1 MRQQASLWIVAL
13 LILLPACAPPAPEP
27 SPVGEA
33 PLFAELRRTVEAFR
47 ASAGIPGLSAAAGY
61 EGRLQWAEGFG
72 LADVENRV
80 PARAETVYRLAS
92 ISKPITAVATL
103 QLAERG
109 RLDLD
114 APIRTYV
121 PSFPKKRWPV
131 TARQILCHQSG
142 IRHYNGSWFEFNLTV
157 PFRSPS
163 EAIQVF
169 QDDPLV
175 AEPGTKVV
183 YSTFAYVLLGAAIE
197 SAAAEPYLDYVE
209 RNIFIPAGMEHTQ
222 ADSVHA
228 IIPNRSRGYRFN
240 AAGKLENCDLVD
252 TSYKLPGGGLS
263 GTAPDLVRFALAV
276 RQGTLL
282 EPETVRS
289 MWEPQRLRDGTLTP
303 FGLGWRIEE
312 TAGRRIVGHS
322 GNQNGVTTHLV
333 LQPESGC
340 VVALMA
346 NLEKAP
352 LPELGNQILAL
363 LEKLA
368 PATSPAR
375 PSRQ

>member
-1 MRQQASLWIVAL
+1 MGRRASLVFAAAVLWT
-13 LILLPACAPPAPEP
+13 ACTDSVPERGAAPEP
-27 SPVGEA
+27 
-33 PLFAELRRTVEAFR
+33 PLISQLRHLVESFRETSRT
-47 ASAGIPGLSAAAGY
+47 PGLSVAVGY
-61 EGRLQWAEGFG
+61 DGRLQWAEGFG
-72 LADVENRV
+72 LADVENQV
-80 PARAETVYRLAS
+80 PARPETVYRLAS
-92 ISKPITAVATL
+92 ISKPITAVAAL

-121 PSFPKKRWPV
+121 PSFPKKRWPI

-157 PFRSPS
+157 PFRRLTDSLK
-163 EAIQVF
+163 VF

-175 AEPGTKVV
+175 AEPGTRLL

-197 SAAAEPYLDYVE
+197 NAAGEPYLDYLK
-209 RNIFIPAGMEHTQ
+209 RNVFGPAGMQHTQ

-228 IIPNRSRGYRFN
+228 IIPNRARGYRIN
-240 AAGKLENCDLVD
+240 AAGELENCDLVD

-276 RQGTLL
+276 LEARLL
-282 EPETVRS
+282 RPETVRA
-289 MWEPQRLRDGTLTP
+289 MWEPQRLRDGRPTP

-312 TAGRRIVGHS
+312 TAGRRTVGHG
-322 GNQNGVTTHLV
+322 GNQNGVTAHLAIH
-333 LQPESGC
+333 PEGGR

-346 NLEKAP
+346 NLEKVP
-352 LPELGNQILAL
+352 LPELAARILAL
-363 LEKLA
+363 VEN
-368 PATSPAR
+368 PAALSPA
-375 PSRQ
+375 PLPQQ